1 MRSKSENKK
10 TARDRRIKPMLT
22 RFFLGGT
29 LFIIFGFGLLTL
41 FSNNGILDLIRLKSM
56 YRSLQ
61 GENTDLLGQQEEL
74 RAEVERLK
82 DPRYLEYLARE
93 RFGYMRPNEVF
104 VVLDSPAEKPSPT
117 QSPVD
122 KQ

>member
-1 MRSKSENKK
+1 MSSRAEKK
-10 TARDRRIKPMLT
+10 KVPRGRRIQPMLT
-22 RFFLGGT
+22 RFFLGGGI
-29 LFIIFGFGLLTL
+29 LIIFGFALLTL
-41 FSNNGILDLIRLKSM
+41 FSNNGILDLIRLKAL

-61 GENTDLLGQQEEL
+61 GENTELLNQQEEL

-104 VVLDSPAEKPSPT
+104 VVLDSPAEKPAAT

-122 KQ
+122 KP

>member
-1 MRSKSENKK
+1 LRSKSEQKK
-10 TARDRRIKPMLT
+10 PVRGRRIKSMLT
-22 RFFLGGT
+22 RFFLGGS

-41 FSNNGILDLIRLKSM
+41 FSNNGILDLLRLKTL
-56 YRSLQ
+56 YRTLQ
-61 GENTDLLGQQEEL
+61 GENGDLLNQQEEL

-104 VVLDSPAEKPSPT
+104 VVLDSPDEKPSPT

-122 KQ
+122 KN